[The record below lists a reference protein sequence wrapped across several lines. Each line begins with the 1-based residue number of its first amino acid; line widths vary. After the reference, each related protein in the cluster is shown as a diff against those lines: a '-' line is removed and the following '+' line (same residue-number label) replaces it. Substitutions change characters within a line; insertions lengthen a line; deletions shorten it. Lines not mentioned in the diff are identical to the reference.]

1 MIDRW
6 GDKTDKRIKGREKE
20 KWVSGFIYLF
30 VGFYASSPPHGR
42 LSPFDLDLDLDLE
55 CIADINWAAAI

>member
-6 GDKTDKRIKGREKE
+6 ADKARQIKGREKE
-20 KWVSGFIYLF
+20 KWVFGFNYLF
-30 VGFYASSPPHGR
+30 VGFYASSPPHGG

-55 CIADINWAAAI
+55 CSADINWAAAL